1 MQWIDS
7 FFSAYK
13 LLNMQFLDSVT
24 IPFVVDKSVIWY
36 IYFLSTRNMDDLQK
50 YIRQLVDTSIPLIYI
65 WIVQIKYLFRNKNET
80 SIWIWISNSI

>member
-13 LLNMQFLDSVT
+13 LLNMQFIDSVT

-65 WIVQIKYLFRNKNET
+65 WIVQIKYLLRNKNET

>member
-13 LLNMQFLDSVT
+13 LLNMQFIDSVT

-36 IYFLSTRNMDDLQK
+36 IYFLSTRNMGDLQK

>member
-13 LLNMQFLDSVT
+13 LLNMQFIDSVT

>member
-1 MQWIDS
+1 
-7 FFSAYK
+7 
-13 LLNMQFLDSVT
+13 
-24 IPFVVDKSVIWY
+24 
-36 IYFLSTRNMDDLQK
+36 MDDLQK